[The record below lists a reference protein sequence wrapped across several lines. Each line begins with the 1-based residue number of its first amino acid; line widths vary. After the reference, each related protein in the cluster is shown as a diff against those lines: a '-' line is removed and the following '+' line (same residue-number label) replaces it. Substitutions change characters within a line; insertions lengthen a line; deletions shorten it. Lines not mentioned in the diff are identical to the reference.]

1 MASERECKLYSP
13 EWGKLSMEQRVD
25 GWMALNEGFIERE
38 RAETFR
44 DFLLNFSASYRAF
57 DKKTIENLLFELRE
71 TRPQPEF
78 WTEEEKAR
86 IFEGVLAVYNMPPE
100 CLTLGAFEAKSNEYL
115 NN

>member
-1 MASERECKLYSP
+1 MESDESCKLYSP
-13 EWGKLSMEQRVD
+13 EWGKLSMEERVER
-25 GWMALNEGFIERE
+25 WMVLREGATEKEKAGTI
-38 RAETFR
+38 R
-44 DFLLNFSASYRAF
+44 DFLLNFSASYRTF

-71 TRPQPEF
+71 TSPQPEF

-100 CLTLGAFEAKSNEYL
+100 CLVLGAIEAKSSEYL